1 MQRDKKNTYKYGE
14 YKRAVQENN
23 SKNAINIP
31 LRICEKKYCTVHQC
45 NKTVLDLKLRTC
57 EYFPDIVSSEV
68 YK

>member
-1 MQRDKKNTYKYGE
+1 MVSTGGQ
-14 YKRAVQENN
+14 YKRIN

-45 NKTVLDLKLRTC
+45 NKTVLDLKLGTC